1 MLFIKGMIPLKEV
14 SLVRSADVTG
24 KKCLRMSLIVWLM
37 VFGCLILNDQ
47 ALAQMTGKPLSFREQ
62 FKHAAGIGA
71 VSFTK
76 PTGAV
81 FLPAVS
87 YSPNFSFTNGMS
99 DFSVTLGSHLTAGYY
114 FAEDSTEE
122 DFIYTDLPLLVELNF
137 GHNAS
142 KDFYY
147 DMGWFMGGGYTYNR
161 LYDRWQSGPVATI
174 GFRTFI
180 FGPSFTL
187 RYIRFFAT
195 AEKDRSTHGLSVS
208 LNLGSYF
215 EQVKRN
221 NKVSR
226 FIHTK

>member
-1 MLFIKGMIPLKEV
+1 MHLLKDCGNSDFADYMIKNCVK
-14 SLVRSADVTG
+14 
-24 KKCLRMSLIVWLM
+24 MSLIVCM
-37 VFGCLILNDQ
+37 AILACVTGPDH
-47 ALAQMTGKPLSFREQ
+47 AMGQMNGKPLNFREQ

-71 VSFTK
+71 VSFS
-76 PTGAV
+76 GRSDQV
-81 FLPAVS
+81 FMPAIS

-99 DFSVTLGSHLTAGYY
+99 DFSITAGSHLTLGYY

-122 DFIYTDLPLLVELNF
+122 DFVYTDLPLLIEFNF

-147 DMGWFMGGGYTYNR
+147 DLGWFIGGGYTYNH
-161 LYDRWQSGPVATI
+161 LNERWQSGPVATI

-187 RYIRFFAT
+187 RYIRYFAT
-195 AEKDRSTHGLSVS
+195 ADEDRSTHGMSIS

>member
-1 MLFIKGMIPLKEV
+1 MNLLYPPGVKGFMDTDRKNM
-14 SLVRSADVTG
+14 A
-24 KKCLRMSLIVWLM
+24 RMSRVLL
-37 VFGCLILNDQ
+37 CLIATCCLLQVN
-47 ALAQMTGKPLSFREQ
+47 AFGQMTGKPLTFREQ

-71 VSFTK
+71 VSFSK
-76 PTGAV
+76 PSGEV
-81 FLPAVS
+81 FMPAIS

-99 DFSVTLGSHLTAGYY
+99 DFSITAGSHLAVGYY

-122 DFIYTDLPLLVELNF
+122 DFIYTDLPLLIEFNF

-147 DMGWFMGGGYTYNR
+147 DMGWFLGGGYTYNY
-161 LYDRWQSGPVATI
+161 LNERWQSGPVATI

-195 AEKDRSTHGLSVS
+195 ADEDRSTHGISLS
-208 LNLGSYF
+208 LNLGNYF
-215 EQVKRN
+215 DQVKRN